1 MIKRIVRMKFKP
13 GCESSFIDI
22 FQRSALAI
30 RSFKG
35 CHHVELLNDINDPL
49 VFTTLSFWETEEA
62 LELYRSSELFR
73 STWAKTKLLFDEKP
87 QANSY
92 SYIEILD

>member
-1 MIKRIVRMKFKP
+1 
-13 GCESSFIDI
+13 
-22 FQRSALAI
+22 
-30 RSFKG
+30 
-35 CHHVELLNDINDPL
+35 
-49 VFTTLSFWETEEA
+49 LSFWETEEA

-92 SYIEILD
+92 SSIEILN